1 MDYNLGFCFYLNPK
15 NTKWND
21 YFSKWRLENPTK
33 TGITIY
39 SVCNFF
45 YKELKDDL
53 LKLYNGNLPSLSELA
68 ENSEKLSKENIKNW
82 NMLYSN
88 YLQDNEYCYIA
99 LQGYSIT
106 DKKQTCFS
114 LVNSHKNELNLSGID
129 LSVTEYSKILQ
140 KFFLLKEGFL
150 SQNSNETSLK
160 YFFPIVGNVSSLSIQ
175 QNQTD
180 AEENNITIQND
191 TEPDL
196 TAYKLESKVKYF
208 IVHSTAGEKALD
220 KKTIEDWK
228 GADGK
233 AHAYIMNNGEIVQ
246 IVDFTEFA
254 WATRT
259 EDPDRPQWYSVA
271 ARGACIHIELNYATH
286 ASPSDAQYNE
296 LAKIYYYFYKKN
308 NRKLVIVPH
317 REVDRGVIGAHD
329 DPTNFNF
336 VKFYKILKDSYNIEI
351 IVGTDGIEQSRYE
364 KPNQADNVHSFPPV
378 LSGSIKRKKS

>member
-1 MDYNLGFCFYLNPK
+1 MGYNLGFCFYLNPK

-21 YFSKWRLENPTK
+21 YFSKWRLENPK
-33 TGITIY
+33 QSGITIY

-53 LKLYNGNLPSLSELA
+53 SKLYNGNLPSLSELT

-82 NMLYSN
+82 NALYSN

-106 DKKQTCFS
+106 DKKQTCLS
-114 LVNSHKNELNLSGID
+114 LVSSHKNELNLSGID
-129 LSVTEYSKILQ
+129 LSVTKYSEILQ

-150 SQNSNETSLK
+150 SQNSNETSLN
-160 YFFPIVGNVSSLSIQ
+160 YFLPLIGNVSSSSVL
-175 QNQTD
+175 QNQTG
-180 AEENNITIQND
+180 AEINNITIQDDN
-191 TEPDL
+191 EPDL

-208 IVHSTAGEKALD
+208 VVHSTSGEM
-220 KKTIEDWK
+220 KKSAIEGWK
-228 GADGK
+228 GKDGIG
-233 AHAYIMNNGEIVQ
+233 HAYIMDNGEIIQ
-246 IVDFTEFA
+246 IIDFTKFT

-259 EDPDRPQWYSVA
+259 EDPDRPQWYNA
-271 ARGACIHIELNYATH
+271 TARGACIHIELNYDNDD
-286 ASPSDAQYNE
+286 SPSEAQYKE

-308 NRKLVIVPH
+308 NRKLIIVPH
-317 REVDRGVIGAHD
+317 REFDRGIQGAHD

-336 VKFYKILKDSYNIEI
+336 VKFYKILKDSYDIEI